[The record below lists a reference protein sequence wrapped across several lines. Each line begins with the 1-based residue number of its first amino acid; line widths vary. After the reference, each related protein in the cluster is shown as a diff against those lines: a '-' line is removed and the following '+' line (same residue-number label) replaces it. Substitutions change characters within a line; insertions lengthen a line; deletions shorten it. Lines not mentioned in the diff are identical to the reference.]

1 MRLKSKGFTLTE
13 LIITLA
19 ITTLVIGVIY
29 TFFISSNKTLTS
41 IEVRAQL
48 QEEGKDIQ
56 ELLMTIGTESKGIS
70 KLVDESGNPIYKYSE
85 GFLESDMDSNN
96 KLKLSLIELILI
108 DNSICILEY
117 DSSTKILSSKI
128 DGVEKILSKNVEEFS
143 IRPLDI
149 RMVNLSDEPLFI
161 NCPGLEF
168 NINLKKKKGY
178 SEIDY
183 PITIITKFR
192 NQ

>member
-1 MRLKSKGFTLTE
+1 MRLKAKGFTLTE

-29 TFFISSNKTLTS
+29 TFFISSNKTLS
-41 IEVRAQL
+41 AIEIRSQL

-70 KLVDESGNPIYKYSE
+70 KLVDESGNSISKYSE
-85 GFLESDMDSNN
+85 GFSEDDIDSNN
-96 KLKLSLIELILI
+96 KLKLNSIELILI
-108 DNSICILEY
+108 DDSICTLEY
-117 DSSTKILSSKI
+117 DISTKILSSKK
-128 DGVEKILSKNVEEFS
+128 DGVKEILSKNVEEFS

-149 RMVNLSDEPLFI
+149 RMVDLSNAPLFVD
-161 NCPGLEF
+161 CPGLEF

-178 SEIDY
+178 SEVYY

-192 NQ
+192 NK